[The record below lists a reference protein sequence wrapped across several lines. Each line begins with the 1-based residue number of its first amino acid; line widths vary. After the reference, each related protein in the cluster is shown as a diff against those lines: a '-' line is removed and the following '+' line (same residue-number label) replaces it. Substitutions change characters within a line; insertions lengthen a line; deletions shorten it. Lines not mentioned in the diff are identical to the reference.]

1 MYNFSIIIPHKNL
14 LDLLIRCLES
24 IPKRND
30 IQVIV
35 VDDNSVNQTAIQ
47 NEISK
52 IEDIKIDFVA
62 CSKSKGAGGARNVGL
77 QMALG
82 SYLLFADAD
91 DMFGENIFKV
101 FDYCIDK
108 NPDLLVF
115 DSYSVFSDSLKPTVK
130 RDTIVELYKKK
141 NDINLLKYKLHTVW
155 GKVIKR
161 SLVQKHTIMFDEV
174 PASNDVMFSG
184 MVGFYA
190 KNIYFLDIEAYCCT
204 TRKGSICTKL
214 NKENLNARIS
224 VASRYNTFLYSNG
237 ISLKYGENLLGFT
250 IKKCLLN
257 KAKSLKYI
265 CNYITDNYFY
275 RIFLDII
282 DSTKN
287 FVCIMLRINKD
298 KDMQKLKKIE

>member
-101 FDYCIDK
+101 FDYCTDK
-108 NPDLLVF
+108 DPDLLVF

-190 KNIYFLDIEAYCCT
+190 KNIYFWILKHIVAQLEKDLFVL
-204 TRKGSICTKL
+204 SLTKKIL
-214 NKENLNARIS
+214 MQE
-224 VASRYNTFLYSNG
+224 FL
-237 ISLKYGENLLGFT
+237 LQV
-250 IKKCLLN
+250 
-257 KAKSLKYI
+257 
-265 CNYITDNYFY
+265 
-275 RIFLDII
+275 DII
-282 DSTKN
+282 L
-287 FVCIMLRINKD
+287 FYIVMGLV
-298 KDMQKLKKIE
+298 

>member
-91 DMFGENIFKV
+91 
-101 FDYCIDK
+101 
-108 NPDLLVF
+108 
-115 DSYSVFSDSLKPTVK
+115 
-130 RDTIVELYKKK
+130 
-141 NDINLLKYKLHTVW
+141 
-155 GKVIKR
+155 
-161 SLVQKHTIMFDEV
+161 
-174 PASNDVMFSG
+174 
-184 MVGFYA
+184 
-190 KNIYFLDIEAYCCT
+190 
-204 TRKGSICTKL
+204 
-214 NKENLNARIS
+214 
-224 VASRYNTFLYSNG
+224 
-237 ISLKYGENLLGFT
+237 
-250 IKKCLLN
+250 
-257 KAKSLKYI
+257 
-265 CNYITDNYFY
+265 
-275 RIFLDII
+275 
-282 DSTKN
+282 
-287 FVCIMLRINKD
+287 
-298 KDMQKLKKIE
+298 